1 MSVYDKAISIKAD
14 ASKWLTVEKIWV
26 KTHQIHCNDMEVSR
40 FKTSV
45 SQLPRWSAL
54 AIKGGEI
61 ARLLINLC
69 SAIRE
74 AVGAEQLL
82 LQPAEV
88 VWLCGG
94 VSGMFCWR
102 EHLKMGPGHTGGITS
117 PVWSWN
123 TLLLSQRSWGRMG
136 RDYQD
141 PNRKKWNKRTVP
153 LSFKGIKRSTIIF
166 RTMRSVNTV
175 FRNEKS

>member
-26 KTHQIHCNDMEVSR
+26 KTHQIHCNEMEVSR

-54 AIKGGEI
+54 AIKGREI

-123 TLLLSQRSWGRMG
+123 TLLLSQRSWG
-136 RDYQD
+136 
-141 PNRKKWNKRTVP
+141 KKWNKRTGP

-166 RTMRSVNTV
+166 RTMRSVNTM